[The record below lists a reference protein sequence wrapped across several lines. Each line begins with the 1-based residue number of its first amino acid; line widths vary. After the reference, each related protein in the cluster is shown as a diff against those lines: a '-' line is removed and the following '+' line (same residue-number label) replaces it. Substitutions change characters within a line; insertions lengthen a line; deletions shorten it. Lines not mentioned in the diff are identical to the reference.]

1 MIGVAVVAA
10 APTAVAAVAAAAVVE
25 IAVAAKSVAAAAI
38 VAIAVMAVVAAA
50 VVATEAAWKM
60 VNGVAVS
67 QVMCSVKFLWLPV
80 KRPLSSRT
88 PVATLSGQTGL
99 DLRSRSDVC

>member
-10 APTAVAAVAAAAVVE
+10 ASLVDVAVRVTAVAEIAAAA
-25 IAVAAKSVAAAAI
+25 KPPAAAALG
-38 VAIAVMAVVAAA
+38 AAMAVVAAA
-50 VVATEAAWKM
+50 MATEAAWKM

-67 QVMCSVKFLWLPV
+67 QAMCTVKFLWLPV
-80 KRPLSSRT
+80 MQPMSPRT
-88 PVATLSGQTGL
+88 PVATSTGQTEF